1 MIEPPPLGGTQIQVL
16 RSQLAVEVALTSYAL
31 VAALLSVRLVF
42 LLLGVHSRIW
52 SADSIYTVTDPI
64 VWPLTLLPGADRNLV
79 GFATLPDLT
88 AVALVAVVP
97 LLALARNLAR

>member
-1 MIEPPPLGGTQIQVL
+1 MLEPPPHGGTQIQVR
-16 RSQLAVEVALTSYAL
+16 RSPLALEVALTSYAL

-42 LLLGVHSRIW
+42 LLLGVHLRIC

-64 VWPLTLLPGADRNLV
+64 VWTLTLLPGADRNLV
-79 GFATLPDLT
+79 GFAALPDLT